1 MGNNEVFKVFGID
14 SIKFRLHDG
23 MERMLTNVRYVL
35 DLKRNLIS
43 LGMID
48 SMGCT
53 IKIDN
58 RTLKILKGA
67 MIVMKGLRKNG
78 LYAL

>member
-1 MGNNEVFKVFGID
+1 
-14 SIKFRLHDG
+14 
-23 MERMLTNVRYVL
+23 ML
-35 DLKRNLIS
+35 
-43 LGMID
+43 D

-53 IKIDN
+53 VKIDN

-67 MIVMKGLRKNG
+67 MIVMKGLKKNG

>member
-1 MGNNEVFKVFGID
+1 MGNNEAFKVFGID
-14 SIKFRLHDG
+14 SIKLRLHDG

-53 IKIDN
+53 VKIDN
-58 RTLKILKGA
+58 RT
-67 MIVMKGLRKNG
+67 
-78 LYAL
+78 